1 MKEWCI
7 QVADTNGRPGRFLGR
22 KREIIYFFITFLFA
36 VFAVRL
42 LYLQVIRNDYYRK
55 LALSNRIRRERVLA
69 PRGLIRDSKGRK
81 MVIDSPRYQIELLP
95 REARGNE
102 ERLRLA
108 CQWMEIDGDRLIE
121 NLNRWIEKYP
131 DGRAMTVLL
140 DADKR
145 QISILMENRE
155 LFPFFKLLTKHRR
168 KYLYGS
174 TAAHILGYVGEV
186 TERDVQS
193 SEEIRPG
200 DIKGRAGVEY
210 QYDSYLRGIDGVR
223 LVETNAGG
231 KKLGEYYSYFED
243 GQLRSRIRPH
253 PPVPGNQLYLTID
266 LDLQQYLDRALEGR
280 RGSIV
285 IMEPAT
291 GRVLAASSYPDFDPN
306 TISVGITDEIWS
318 SLHDNPEKPLFN
330 RSVQAT
336 YPPGSIH
343 KLLVAYIYLE
353 EGNRPGMTSFET
365 CSGRYKF
372 GNRYFKCWKEEG
384 HGKLDLYGSIVES
397 CDVYFYQI
405 GEMLSANILAE
416 GCRVFGMGR
425 KTGIDLP
432 SEVAGL
438 IPDQDYFNRKFG
450 KGKWTRGHL
459 LNCSIGQGDI
469 LATPVQLA
477 LITSIFANGGRI
489 VVPHLVD
496 RIVDTG
502 GNEVFRGSGNSYP
515 ISRLDREAFRYVRR
529 AMRGVVEDEMGTGR
543 FSRVEGLASAGKTGT
558 SQNPHGEDHAL
569 FVAFAPVKSP
579 SFAIAVVLENA
590 GHGGV
595 EAGPL
600 ARDIMRYYFQE
611 ILGEIP
617 GHAGNDHNRAED
629 VSSSDPGGELPARP
643 IEVR

>member
-1 MKEWCI
+1 M
-7 QVADTNGRPGRFLGR
+7 ADTNGRGGRFPGR

-42 LYLQVIRNDYYRK
+42 FHLQVIRNDYYRK

-81 MVIDSPRYQIELLP
+81 MVIDTPRYQVEVLP
-95 REARGNE
+95 GEARGNE
-102 ERLRLA
+102 ERVRLA
-108 CQWMEIDGDRLIE
+108 CEWMKIDGGKLIE
-121 NLNRWIEKYP
+121 NLNRWNEKYP
-131 DGRAMTVLL
+131 DGRAMTVLSN
-140 DADKR
+140 ADKR

-186 TERDVQS
+186 TEEEVQS

-200 DIKGRAGVEY
+200 EIIGRAGVEY
-210 QYDSYLRGIDGVR
+210 QYDRYLRGTDGVR

-243 GQLRSRIRPH
+243 GQLRSRTRPH
-253 PPVPGNQLYLTID
+253 PPVPGNQLYLTIN

-291 GRVLAASSYPDFDPN
+291 GRILAASSYPDFDPN
-306 TISVGITDEIWS
+306 TISVGITGEIWD
-318 SLHDNPEKPLFN
+318 SLNYHPEKPLFN

-343 KLLVAYIYLE
+343 KLMVAYIYLK
-353 EGNRPGMTSFET
+353 EGNGPGMRSFEP
-365 CSGRYKF
+365 CAGRYRF

-384 HGKLDLYGSIVES
+384 HGRLDLYRSIVQS

-405 GEMLSANILAE
+405 GKMLSANTLAE
-416 GCRVFGMGR
+416 GGRVFGMGR

-432 SEVAGL
+432 SEAAGL
-438 IPDQDYFNRKFG
+438 IPDRDYFDRKFG

-477 LITSIFANGGRI
+477 LITSIFANGGKM

-496 RIVDTG
+496 RILDAG
-502 GNEVFRGSGNSYP
+502 EEVVYLGSGNP
-515 ISRLDREAFRYVRR
+515 RPVSRLDREAFRYVRR
-529 AMRGVVEDEMGTGR
+529 AMRGVVEEELGTGR
-543 FSRVEGLASAGKTGT
+543 FSRVEGLTSAGKTGT

-579 SFAIAVVLENA
+579 RFAIVVVLENA

-600 ARDIMRYYFQE
+600 ARDVMRYYFRE

-617 GHAGNDHNRAED
+617 GHAGNDNNKAGEIT
-629 VSSSDPGGELPARP
+629 VSDPEPGFQARP
-643 IEVR
+643 AAGR